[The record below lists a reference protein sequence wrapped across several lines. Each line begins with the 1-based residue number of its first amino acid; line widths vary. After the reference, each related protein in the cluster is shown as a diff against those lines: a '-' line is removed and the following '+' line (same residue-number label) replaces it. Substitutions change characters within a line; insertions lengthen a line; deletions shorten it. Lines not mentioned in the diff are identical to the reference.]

1 MPPFHT
7 SAHLRARVLHKLVI
21 CYCSACFSNEF
32 ICFYQLR
39 IKQLETSQAFRH
51 STHQVNSHGRYR
63 NLGVD
68 HEAGC
73 SDYGVGRS
81 LCESRI
87 KQKQVS
93 VSIVAVS

>member
-1 MPPFHT
+1 MSLF
-7 SAHLRARVLHKLVI
+7 V
-21 CYCSACFSNEF
+21 F
-32 ICFYQLR
+32 QLR
-39 IKQLETSQAFRH
+39 IKELETSQAFRH
-51 STHQVNSHGRYR
+51 FTHQVNSRGRYR

-93 VSIVAVS
+93 ESIVAVS